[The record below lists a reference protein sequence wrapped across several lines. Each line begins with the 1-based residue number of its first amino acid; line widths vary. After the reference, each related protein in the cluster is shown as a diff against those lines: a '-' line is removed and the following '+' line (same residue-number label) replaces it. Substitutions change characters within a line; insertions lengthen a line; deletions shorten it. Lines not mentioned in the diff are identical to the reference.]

1 MYRWILHT
9 NENGQPAQTRVN
21 QPLIIDEQY
30 DAERG
35 QTLLQIETLFLRLL
49 LYQGVASSKRMIE
62 GLKAQENQDQDELD
76 YLTDRLNHA
85 SSELIVLIQMIIMI
99 QFGYTDNALVID
111 EVIDRIYDVAAQAE
125 EIKIK
130 IMLNSLDVSWE

>member
-1 MYRWILHT
+1 
-9 NENGQPAQTRVN
+9 
-21 QPLIIDEQY
+21 
-30 DAERG
+30 
-35 QTLLQIETLFLRLL
+35 
-49 LYQGVASSKRMIE
+49 
-62 GLKAQENQDQDELD
+62 
-76 YLTDRLNHA
+76 
-85 SSELIVLIQMIIMI
+85 MI